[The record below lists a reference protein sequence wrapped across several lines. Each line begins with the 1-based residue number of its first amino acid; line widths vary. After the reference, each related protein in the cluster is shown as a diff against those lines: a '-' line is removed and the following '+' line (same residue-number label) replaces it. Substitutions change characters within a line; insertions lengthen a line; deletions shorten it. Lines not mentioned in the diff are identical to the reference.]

1 MDDIPTTTTPVDE
14 GLSDRT
20 RRGVEHYRKLFKEDS
35 PRGEFHRRM
44 RDTARVVLFEQEPLC
59 PECEEEE
66 AQAENP
72 PKDG

>member
-1 MDDIPTTTTPVDE
+1 
-14 GLSDRT
+14 
-20 RRGVEHYRKLFKEDS
+20 
-35 PRGEFHRRM
+35 M